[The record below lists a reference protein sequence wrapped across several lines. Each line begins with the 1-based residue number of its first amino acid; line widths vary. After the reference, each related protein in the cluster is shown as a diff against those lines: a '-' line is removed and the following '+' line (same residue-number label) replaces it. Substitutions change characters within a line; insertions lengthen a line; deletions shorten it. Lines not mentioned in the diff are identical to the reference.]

1 MKNKILTEKI
11 KKQLLIALIII
22 LSGIFLEI
30 IIAVLF
36 NIFKNTWPDY

>member
-36 NIFKNTWPDY
+36 NIFKNT

>member
-11 KKQLLIALIII
+11 KRQLLIGFIII
-22 LSGIFLEI
+22 VSAISLEI

-36 NIFKNTWPDY
+36 NIF